1 VVGRRAG
8 CVRASELRALEVL
21 GFGLRSCGGGEL
33 CNCRG
38 RGEKERVSVGRD

>member
-1 VVGRRAG
+1 VVARRAG

-21 GFGLRSCGGGEL
+21 GFGLRSCGGGES

-38 RGEKERVSVGRD
+38 KRERERVSDGRD